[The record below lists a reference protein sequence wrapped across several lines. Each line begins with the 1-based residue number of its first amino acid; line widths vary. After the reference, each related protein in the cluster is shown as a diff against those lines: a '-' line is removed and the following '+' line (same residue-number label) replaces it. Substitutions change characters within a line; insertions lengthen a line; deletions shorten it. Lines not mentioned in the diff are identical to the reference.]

1 MLFIELTNYF
11 DEAKDLGVSK
21 ENIWRYIYLQTTRE
35 YEHQNDLMRKQQEK
49 EMALLIKD
57 KEVEKE
63 IALLIKDHNIH
74 LSNLK
79 WKISYLTQRWALERF
94 YKKFWEILVDK
105 KVIEN
110 KKVRNIYLRAVL
122 Q

>member
-1 MLFIELTNYF
+1 MLFIEPTNYF
-11 DEAKDLGVSK
+11 DDAKDLGVSK
-21 ENIWRYIYLQTTRE
+21 ENIWHYIYLQTTRE
-35 YEHQNDLMRKQQEK
+35 YEHQNDFMQKQQEK

-63 IALLIKDHNIH
+63 IALLMKDHNIH

-79 WKISYLTQRWALERF
+79 CKISYLTQRWALERF

-105 KVIEN
+105 KLL
-110 KKVRNIYLRAVL
+110 KTRR
-122 Q
+122 